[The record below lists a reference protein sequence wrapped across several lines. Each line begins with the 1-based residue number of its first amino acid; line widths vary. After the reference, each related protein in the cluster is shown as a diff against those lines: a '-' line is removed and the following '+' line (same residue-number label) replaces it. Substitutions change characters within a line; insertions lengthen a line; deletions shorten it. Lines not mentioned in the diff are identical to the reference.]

1 VNDADLIKGE
11 TDAPMSA
18 VETAAQGKTQGV
30 WDLSMHTTSELRFG
44 QHNMEMSNL
53 APQYVNVDFGQQESV
68 ESERIKTV
76 M

>member
-1 VNDADLIKGE
+1 
-11 TDAPMSA
+11 MSA
-18 VETAAQGKTQGV
+18 LETAAQGKTQGV
-30 WDLSMHTTSELRFG
+30 WDLSMHTTSELKFG
-44 QHNMEMSNL
+44 QQHMEMSNL